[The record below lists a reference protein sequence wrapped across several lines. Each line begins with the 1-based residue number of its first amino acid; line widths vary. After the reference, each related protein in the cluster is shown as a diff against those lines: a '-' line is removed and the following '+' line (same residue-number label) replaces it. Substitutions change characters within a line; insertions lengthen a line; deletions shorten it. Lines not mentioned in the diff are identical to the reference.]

1 MDIEGRIMKKLLL
14 PAAVIAALV
23 AGAATYFRHQN
34 GNTLPDN
41 IAVSNGRL
49 ELERYDVASLYAGRV
64 QNVLVDEGSEV
75 KAGDVLAELSSD
87 IASGKVEEAMAG
99 ESAARETVLRAQAA
113 VRQAQEAVA
122 RADAQIA
129 AQQQQQKVAQ
139 MELDNA
145 GRLQSEDLVSPA
157 ETQRRRSQ
165 RDGAAAAVKAAQAA
179 KSEALA
185 MVRQAQAGVAEA
197 QAGVAARQAQV
208 KTAESAQSDMK
219 ITSPKDGRVEYRIAE
234 TGSVIAAGSKVI
246 SLIDPSDA
254 SMNIFLPNAQVA
266 VLKVGDEARIVLD
279 GLDAVFPAKI
289 SFIAT
294 NAQFTPKAVETA
306 NERAKLMFKVKLKIP
321 ADIAL
326 KYNRLLKGGMTG
338 NGYVRTNAQSGWPAE
353 LAVKL
358 PQ

>member
-1 MDIEGRIMKKLLL
+1 MKKLLL
-14 PAAVIAALV
+14 PAAVIAALA
-23 AGAATYFRHQN
+23 AGAATYFRHQD

-219 ITSPKDGRVEYRIAE
+219 ITS
-234 TGSVIAAGSKVI
+234 
-246 SLIDPSDA
+246 
-254 SMNIFLPNAQVA
+254 
-266 VLKVGDEARIVLD
+266 
-279 GLDAVFPAKI
+279 
-289 SFIAT
+289 
-294 NAQFTPKAVETA
+294 
-306 NERAKLMFKVKLKIP
+306 
-321 ADIAL
+321 
-326 KYNRLLKGGMTG
+326 
-338 NGYVRTNAQSGWPAE
+338 
-353 LAVKL
+353 
-358 PQ
+358 

>member
-1 MDIEGRIMKKLLL
+1 MKKLLL
-14 PAAVIAALV
+14 PAAVIAALA

-99 ESAARETVLRAQAA
+99 ES
-113 VRQAQEAVA
+113 VA

-185 MVRQAQAGVAEA
+185 MVRQAQAAVAEA

-254 SMNIFLPNAQVA
+254 SMNIFLPNAQAA

-338 NGYVRTNAQSGWPAE
+338 NGYVRTNTQSGWPAE

>member
-1 MDIEGRIMKKLLL
+1 MKKLLL
-14 PAAVIAALV
+14 PAAVIAVLA

-41 IAVSNGRL
+41 IAASNGRL

-87 IASGKVEEAMAG
+87 IASGKVEEAIAG

-157 ETQRRRSQ
+157 ET
-165 RDGAAAAVKAAQAA
+165 
-179 KSEALA
+179 
-185 MVRQAQAGVAEA
+185 
-197 QAGVAARQAQV
+197 
-208 KTAESAQSDMK
+208 
-219 ITSPKDGRVEYRIAE
+219 
-234 TGSVIAAGSKVI
+234 
-246 SLIDPSDA
+246 
-254 SMNIFLPNAQVA
+254 
-266 VLKVGDEARIVLD
+266 
-279 GLDAVFPAKI
+279 
-289 SFIAT
+289 
-294 NAQFTPKAVETA
+294 
-306 NERAKLMFKVKLKIP
+306 
-321 ADIAL
+321 
-326 KYNRLLKGGMTG
+326 
-338 NGYVRTNAQSGWPAE
+338 
-353 LAVKL
+353 
-358 PQ
+358 

>member
-1 MDIEGRIMKKLLL
+1 MKKLLL
-14 PAAVIAALV
+14 PAAVIAALA

-87 IASGKVEEAMAG
+87 TTSGRVEEAQAG
-99 ESAARETVLRAQAA
+99 ELAAKEMVQRAQAG
-113 VRQAQEAVA
+113 VKQAQEAVA

-129 AQQQQQKVAQ
+129 AQLQQQKLAQ

-145 GRLQSEDLVSPA
+145 GKMQSEDLVSPA

-179 KSEALA
+179 KAEALA
-185 MVRQAQAGVAEA
+185 AVRQAQAQVAEA
-197 QAGVAARQAQV
+197 QAGVAARQAQL
-208 KTAESAQSDMK
+208 KLAQSANSDMQ
-219 ITSPKDGRVEYRIAE
+219 ITSPKDGVVEYKIAQ
-234 TGSVIAAGSKVI
+234 AGNVVGAGGKVV
-246 SLIDPSDA
+246 SLLDFSDA
-254 SMNIFLPNAQVA
+254 SMAIFLPTAQVGS
-266 VLKVGDEARIVLD
+266 LKVGDEARIKLD

-294 NAQFTPKAVETA
+294 EAQFTPKNVETA
-306 NERAKLMFKVKLKIP
+306 NERAKLMFKVKLQIP
-321 ADIAL
+321 KETAL
-326 KYNRLLKGGMTG
+326 QYKGLLKGGMVG
-338 NGYVRTNAQSGWPAE
+338 NGYVRTNRQQAWSAD

-358 PQ
+358 PQF